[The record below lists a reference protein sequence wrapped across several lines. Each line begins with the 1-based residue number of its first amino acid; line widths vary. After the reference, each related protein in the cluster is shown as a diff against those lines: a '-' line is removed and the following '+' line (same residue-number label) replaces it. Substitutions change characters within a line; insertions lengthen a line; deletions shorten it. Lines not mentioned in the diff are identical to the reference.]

1 MDSVITAIVNNGLG
15 VGSFIAFIYFINIYL
30 SKMNTTLSD
39 VAKTLVL
46 IQNNLD
52 NLSER
57 VSDIESKVNK
67 QC

>member
-1 MDSVITAIVNNGLG
+1 MDNLITAIVNNGLG
-15 VGSFIAFIYFINIYL
+15 VGSFIAFIYFINVYL
-30 SKMNTTLSD
+30 SKMNITLSD

-52 NLSER
+52 NLSSR

-67 QC
+67 

>member
-1 MDSVITAIVNNGLG
+1 MDALITAIVNNGLG
-15 VGSFIAFIYFINIYL
+15 VGSFIAFIYFINVYL
-30 SKMNTTLSD
+30 SKMDSTLSD

-46 IQNNLD
+46 IQDNLD

-67 QC
+67 